1 MTRPNWI
8 NELIETEHF
17 SNVLV
22 ELEEHG
28 VTRVALL
35 KHFGNYSPLE
45 FEVIE
50 QVIDD
55 AFELVKDETDWHDSG
70 AFGWKDRLRLDWA

>member
-1 MTRPNWI
+1 MTTAKQMTRPNWI

-55 AFELVKDETDWHDSG
+55 AFELVEDSG
-70 AFGWKDRLRLDWA
+70 ELVEKIRLDWA